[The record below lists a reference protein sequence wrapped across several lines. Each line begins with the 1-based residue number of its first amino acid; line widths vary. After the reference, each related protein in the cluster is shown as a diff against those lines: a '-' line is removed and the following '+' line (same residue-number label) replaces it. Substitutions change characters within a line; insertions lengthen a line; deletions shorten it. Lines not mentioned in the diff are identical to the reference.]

1 MEKIEVEKNSKA
13 REAFILGII
22 AAIEHLEMDRNNEF
36 EKEFC
41 KAISSYSLPE
51 IYENIDVEL
60 ASKLKSFDDAL
71 SLEKRT
77 KFSKEIS
84 KISNELAKEDLNVPH
99 WLREYAKLIF
109 TSHAKTNDPY
119 RIKKLRELQES
130 CNKVEIDFILAGAL
144 VQEGIRKIDENC
156 FIESEAILNAIE
168 PILDGTE
175 ELPKKYRCHFPTD
188 PQVAFARFRIW
199 GAQYYA
205 TYLQHHER
213 ISDAIKILE
222 ETLEQKWAKAAGE
235 IAKLQMD
242 LSLLKTIEKSVKM
255 INDERIANEEKLQD
269 TVSHLE
275 NKWTT
280 VLGVFLAAS
289 FLAPMLSGMAS
300 HLGFDEL
307 KKIIPVIA
315 LSTILIVNFCFIF
328 VCREWKRLCL
338 LLLCASLITWLIY
351 LFVG

>member
-1 MEKIEVEKNSKA
+1 MEKIETENNSKA
-13 REAFILGII
+13 RETFILGII
-22 AAIEHLEMDRNNEF
+22 AAIEHLEMDRNSEF

-51 IYENIDVEL
+51 IYENIDIEL
-60 ASKLKSFDDAL
+60 ASKFKSFDDTL
-71 SLEKRT
+71 SFEKRT
-77 KFSKEIS
+77 KLSKEIS
-84 KISNELAKEDLNVPH
+84 KIVNELPTEDSNTPH
-99 WLREYAKLIF
+99 WLREYVKLIL

-130 CNKVEIDFILAGAL
+130 CNKAEIDFILAGAL

-175 ELPKKYRCHFPTD
+175 ELPKRYRSHFPTD
-188 PQVAFARFRIW
+188 PQVIFACFRTW
-199 GAQYYA
+199 GAQNYA

-222 ETLEQKWAKAAGE
+222 ETLEQKWVKATE
-235 IAKLQMD
+235 EKAKLQMD

-255 INDERIANEEKLQD
+255 INDERIANEKKLQD

-300 HLGFDEL
+300 HLGFDDL
-307 KKIIPVIA
+307 KK
-315 LSTILIVNFCFIF
+315 LSL
-328 VCREWKRLCL
+328 
-338 LLLCASLITWLIY
+338 
-351 LFVG
+351 